1 MNISHVQFSPGG
13 RERVKKNGIDEI
25 QALER
30 MNFLRK
36 ASDRG
41 GEHK

>member
-1 MNISHVQFSPGG
+1 MNISHVQLSPGG

-30 MNFLRK
+30 KKLPTK
-36 ASDRG
+36 SQ
-41 GEHK
+41 